1 MPDFMQEWWF
11 LGLMTAV
18 LVGLIV
24 VLMIVRKKRPE
35 DD

>member
-1 MPDFMQEWWF
+1 MPDFMMEWWF
-11 LGLMTAV
+11 LITMGVV

-24 VLMIVRKKRPE
+24 VLMVVRNKRPE